1 MIFRRCAVLFLS
13 LAALT
18 LPACARVTR
27 IEILTR
33 QPVLNGQ
40 AFGKAGA
47 YEEITARVYFAVN
60 PSDPH
65 NTGIVDLDKAPRN
78 EAGEVE
84 FSADLYLLR
93 PVNAGNGA
101 MILEIPNRGG
111 RGILRLVDG
120 SGPTPYGDGWLL
132 NQGYTLAA
140 LGWQWDVEPHPGAL
154 RLYAPIATDH
164 GQPITGLLRDDFS
177 PATLATEWPL
187 GHITIGRV
195 GGTEY
200 PVADPNSVQ
209 NVLTVRDDPYG
220 PRQVIPRDQW
230 SFAKT
235 VDGALVPSDRSIHLD

>member
-101 MILEIPNRGG
+101 CSSKSPTAAAEAFCASSTAP
-111 RGILRLVDG
+111 VPPPTATAG
-120 SGPTPYGDGWLL
+120 S
-132 NQGYTLAA
+132 
-140 LGWQWDVEPHPGAL
+140 
-154 RLYAPIATDH
+154 
-164 GQPITGLLRDDFS
+164 
-177 PATLATEWPL
+177 
-187 GHITIGRV
+187 
-195 GGTEY
+195 
-200 PVADPNSVQ
+200 
-209 NVLTVRDDPYG
+209 
-220 PRQVIPRDQW
+220 
-230 SFAKT
+230 
-235 VDGALVPSDRSIHLD
+235 